1 MSVPLVRLFPLDL
14 LKGFVA
20 VGRRMSI
27 TQAADDLC
35 LTQSAVSRQIRALED
50 QLQVRLFVRQHR
62 GVAFTPEGE
71 RLFRSADGAVQQ
83 LQDVAAELRKRDGR
97 QPVTVTASIGV
108 AGLWLL
114 PRLGSLQ
121 RRHPQLDVRLSA
133 SNQISDLRADGID
146 LAIRYCPAS
155 AAPSHA
161 IRLFDETIAPV
172 ANPSLGV
179 GRLASAEALA
189 DLPLLEFD
197 DPRPWLH
204 WRNWLGAQGYRHA
217 SRRGML
223 RFNQYDQMIH
233 AALAGQGV
241 ALGRLELIRALI
253 DGGQLSVIASAGAA
267 MPSPNAFWLIH
278 ATETPRDDVRH
289 VADWIAEEAAAV
301 RSGAAPAAA
310 GRPG

>member
-1 MSVPLVRLFPLDL
+1 MSVPLVRLFSLDL

-27 TQAADDLC
+27 TLAADDLC

-71 RLFRSADGAVQQ
+71 RLFRSADGALQQ
-83 LQDVAAELRKRDGR
+83 LQDVAAEVRKRDGR

-114 PRLGSLQ
+114 PRLGTLQ
-121 RRHPQLDVRLSA
+121 RSYPQLDVRLSA

-146 LAIRYCPAS
+146 LAIRYCRQA
-155 AAPSHA
+155 AAPPDA
-161 IRLFDETIAPV
+161 IHLFDETIAPV
-172 ANPSLGV
+172 AHPSLGAHRV
-179 GRLASAEALA
+179 QSAEALA
-189 DLPLLEFD
+189 QLPLLEFD

-204 WRNWLGAQGYRHA
+204 WRSWLSAQGYRQA
-217 SRRGML
+217 SKRGIL

-241 ALGRLELIRALI
+241 ALGRLQLIQPLI
-253 DGGQLSVIASAGAA
+253 DGGQLAVVPTTGATVS
-267 MPSPNAFWLIH
+267 SPNAFWLIH
-278 ATETPRDDVRH
+278 ASGQPRPDVQH
-289 VADWIAEEAAAV
+289 VAAWIQSEAAKV
-301 RSGAAPAAA
+301 TIGAAAAHHEC
-310 GRPG
+310 